1 MHPTPQVTFQLLLY
15 QHLGADEL
23 PGKGTAVG
31 SHVPEHL
38 SDHGEGQME
47 ISKWPAPVL
56 SAARP
61 TGLLRRALTGK
72 AASDPAARI

>member
-1 MHPTPQVTFQLLLY
+1 MTFQLLLHR
-15 QHLGADEL
+15 HLGADAL
-23 PGKGTAVG
+23 PGEGTAVE
-31 SHVPEHL
+31 SHVPEHP
-38 SDHGEGQME
+38 SDRGEGQTE

-61 TGLLRRALTGK
+61 TGLLGRALTGK